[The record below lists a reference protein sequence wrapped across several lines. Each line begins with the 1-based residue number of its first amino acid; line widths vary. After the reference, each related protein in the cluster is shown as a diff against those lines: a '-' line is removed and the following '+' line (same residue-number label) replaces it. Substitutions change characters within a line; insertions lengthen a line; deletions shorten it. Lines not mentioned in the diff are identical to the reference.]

1 MGELPGSEIKHL
13 ALLIWLH
20 ITTRISYQM
29 HVNLMQIPAPIA
41 DTIYGTNLKLSNLV
55 HLNIARMYQ
64 STVEIYLF

>member
-1 MGELPGSEIKHL
+1 
-13 ALLIWLH
+13 
-20 ITTRISYQM
+20 
-29 HVNLMQIPAPIA
+29 MQIPAPIA